1 MGCDGGHLPLAWSCK
16 GPPSPLLGSVRPL
29 TEMRCWTWSPTPSA
43 KTFLS
48 YWVTFLPSP
57 VPVPFLVAVQVKAT
71 DWPLSI
77 GVRSPR
83 LPGLL
88 GVRSDIGW
96 LRGSGRGSVHVV
108 YSPALGAGDPVV
120 FCDLRHLGSMLVV
133 AVRASKTQNCLEKVY
148 SIMPLPAPWGEWS

>member
-1 MGCDGGHLPLAWSCK
+1 MRGDICPWPGPAT
-16 GPPSPLLGSVRPL
+16 GPPSLLLGYLRPL
-29 TEMRCWTWSPTPSA
+29 IEKRCWTWSPTPSA
-43 KTFLS
+43 KNFLS
-48 YWVTFLPSP
+48 YWVTFLPLP
-57 VPVPFLVAVQVKAT
+57 VPKSSLVAVQVKAT

-88 GVRSDIGW
+88 GLRSDIGW

-108 YSPALGAGDPVV
+108 YSPALGAGGPVV

-133 AVRASKTQNCLEKVY
+133 AVGASETQNCLEKVHP
-148 SIMPLPAPWGEWS
+148 IMPLPAPWGEWS